1 MSGTDPKAMANH
13 KSAIKRI
20 RQTERRA
27 EVNRANRSALRTQVK
42 KFVKSIEGATPDTA
56 LLPATVSEID
66 KAVRKGVIK
75 KGKADRMKS
84 RLSRRMNKAA
94 ASN

>member
-1 MSGTDPKAMANH
+1 MANH

-20 RQTERRA
+20 RQTETRS

-42 KFVKSIEGATPDTA
+42 KFVKSIEGGTPDKA
-56 LLPATVSEID
+56 LLPTTVSEID
-66 KAVRKGVIK
+66 KAVRKGIIK

-84 RLSRRMNKAA
+84 RLSIRLNKATV
-94 ASN
+94 SN